1 MLCTLLQWHTSVS
14 AALSPTP
21 FYLFIGTIYSSSLQQ
36 TLQHKAPFV
45 RVCGQTELNQ
55 WILLYKTLHLQV
67 HESPGLEIFLFLI
80 IGLFRT
86 CFFIWNMKKSGYSNP
101 CVHVHNTFHHF
112 SDCLPAGVSQFCTN
126 KECSEVRTRCS
137 HSTVSFFY
145 FIQGY
150 KQQGFLRCSM
160 WKSWAWYRS
169 KIFHTDTDYLGFDTG
184 TWRILSLI
192 PNPRKTKR
200 RLHYTVHSSA
210 ITHFKR
216 RCWKPGSSWRNCFY
230 SEHLTQPG

>member
-137 HSTVSFFY
+137 HSTVSFFL
-145 FIQGY
+145 I
-150 KQQGFLRCSM
+150 S
-160 WKSWAWYRS
+160 YRDINNKVS
-169 KIFHTDTDYLGFDTG
+169 YNVPCEIVQKMFHTDSDYLGFDTG
-184 TWRILSLI
+184 KWRILSLI
-192 PNPRKTKR
+192 PYPRKTKR
-200 RLHYTVHSSA
+200 KLHYT
-210 ITHFKR
+210 F
-216 RCWKPGSSWRNCFY
+216 NCYY
-230 SEHLTQPG
+230 SL